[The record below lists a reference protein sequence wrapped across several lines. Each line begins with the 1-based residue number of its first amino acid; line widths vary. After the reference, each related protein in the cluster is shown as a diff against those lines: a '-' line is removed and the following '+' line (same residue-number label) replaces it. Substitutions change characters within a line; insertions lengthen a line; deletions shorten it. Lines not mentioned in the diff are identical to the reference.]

1 MLTYEVTTQCRVGE
15 KTSTRT
21 VDCHYFQAD
30 STFVYFKNGANKTVL
45 AVPVD
50 DVIAIDLKQE
60 HDGIGQSE
68 GRDADSAT
76 AAR

>member
-1 MLTYEVTTQCRVGE
+1 M
-15 KTSTRT
+15 
-21 VDCHYFQAD
+21 
-30 STFVYFKNGANKTVL
+30 YFKNGANKTVL